1 MFRNSTFAI
10 VCFALISAAMVTLW
24 AGAMSGGPASYVLL
38 GGCVFGG
45 MAVVYGLDLLDAVVW
60 RARRLGAGVFVR
72 QQADGAILT
81 ICQYTPLAIG
91 AYSVFI
97 AGIVTVVAWTAAF
110 AAWRTLPPP
119 GLQWGLVAAAV
130 LPGPVAYAWC
140 RYRRRAGAS
149 DLIIDGAMRTVW
161 IPPGPNR
168 KQGVSLSIAEV
179 TDVDVVVWEHEVRT
193 QYGTT
198 MVYTYVPTV
207 VYRAQLGA
215 WKNAHLVEWRDQGKA
230 EALAKWLR
238 REFGVG

>member
-97 AGIVTVVAWTAAF
+97 AGILTVVAWDGGVCRVADTPAARSAVGVGGRGRLARASGVRVVSLPTAGG
-110 AAWRTLPPP
+110 RERPDH
-119 GLQWGLVAAAV
+119 
-130 LPGPVAYAWC
+130 
-140 RYRRRAGAS
+140 RRGDADRLDPAGAE
-149 DLIIDGAMRTVW
+149 
-161 IPPGPNR
+161 P
-168 KQGVSLSIAEV
+168 
-179 TDVDVVVWEHEVRT
+179 
-193 QYGTT
+193 
-198 MVYTYVPTV
+198 
-207 VYRAQLGA
+207 
-215 WKNAHLVEWRDQGKA
+215 
-230 EALAKWLR
+230 
-238 REFGVG
+238 